1 MKTAKK
7 STGNNH
13 RKYLFN
19 LENMKSILEYM
30 ETTKDNMKS
39 AYM

>member
-7 STGNNH
+7 STGNNQ
-13 RKYLFN
+13 RKYLFS

-30 ETTKDNMKS
+30 ETTKDNMNS